1 MLIKKIFCLSLV
13 ALLTSLIIAGCGSSG
28 GGNNI
33 SRGAPSFDIELE
45 KQTLTVMQ
53 GSSAELEIK
62 VKSLRG
68 FSGEVKFSV
77 EVPPA
82 LKDKLSFAF
91 TQSTQSRTI
100 TPLAGSQFLK
110 IEDINGE
117 SPPPGT
123 HNLNI
128 IGTSGRNVAKAS
140 LQLTIANEFLS
151 ERVVDFVGRK
161 TPNKEKVEVGG
172 HFVVENIGQGRLVQS
187 APEVPTYKPD
197 KERGTD
203 TPQEDEKRGSS
214 KGQYI
219 LFNAATKEE
228 FNLTLEASLLDE
240 VRFHRDLHLGNIGA
254 TGEDGIVE
262 EERPTSRGPSDKIKT
277 QAWSNGVDSRTIK
290 SPTTLWPWRTI
301 SQFTYGNSNNS
312 GCTGTLVGPRHIITA
327 AHCINERGTNNW
339 YTVKITPA
347 RNGVGVS
354 PYGSTTVSVNP
365 PAGQTVW
372 YFTPSQWR
380 NSNECKQ
387 GLAACRRWDWG
398 LLVIPEKLGNLTGWM
413 GYYAMAG
420 NSLKNQSIYNRGY
433 AQCPDADPDEPA
445 NCQTARLY
453 GDISTC
459 KLGSFLYQG
468 GDNWSDFIKHSCDV
482 SDGHS
487 GSPLYFYVFDNNLN
501 KNVPVVTAIHGYS
514 DCGQCNA
521 GSSYPA
527 GARRLGPQEMSIISY
542 FRNAF
547 P

>member
-13 ALLTSLIIAGCGSSG
+13 ALLTSLIIVGCGSSG

-33 SRGAPSFDIELE
+33 SRGIPSFDIELE

-53 GSSAELEIK
+53 GSSAKLEIN
-62 VKSLRG
+62 VKPIGS
-68 FSGEVKFSV
+68 FSGEVEFSADV
-77 EVPPA
+77 LKTSDVPPA
-82 LKDKLSFAF
+82 DQLSFNF
-91 TQSTQSRTI
+91 T
-100 TPLAGSQFLK
+100 
-110 IEDINGE
+110 EVE
-117 SPPPGT
+117 SNSYTLEVVASEEAAPGT
-123 HNLNI
+123 LSLSI
-128 IGTSGRNVAKAS
+128 AGTSGRSVAKAS
-140 LQLTIANEFLS
+140 LKLTIADEFLS

-161 TPNKEKVEVGG
+161 TPNREKVEVGG
-172 HFVVENIGQGRLVQS
+172 RFVVENIGQGRLVQS

-240 VRFHRDLHLGNIGA
+240 FSDLITIRGRNFGNDPNEVKRSPDEIESPKLRA
-254 TGEDGIVE
+254 
-262 EERPTSRGPSDKIKT
+262 PSDNIKT

-290 SPTTLWPWRTI
+290 SPTTTWPWRTI

-327 AHCINERGTNNW
+327 AHCINQRGTNNW

-398 LLVIPEKLGNLTGWM
+398 LLIIPEKLGNQTGWM

-420 NSLKNQSIYNRGY
+420 NSLKNQNIYNRGY

-453 GDISTC
+453 GDSNTC
-459 KLGSFLYQG
+459 QLGSFMYQG

-487 GSPLYFYVFDNNLN
+487 GAPLYFYILDNNQY
-501 KNVPVVTAIHGYS
+501 VPVVTAIHGYS
-514 DCGQCNA
+514 DCWQCNA

>member
-13 ALLTSLIIAGCGSSG
+13 TLLTSLIIAGCSSSG
-28 GGNNI
+28 GGSNNI
-33 SRGAPSFDIELE
+33 NRGTPSFELVLE

-53 GSSAELEIK
+53 GSSANLGINIK
-62 VKSLRG
+62 ATG
-68 FSGEVKFSV
+68 DFSGEVEFSAEILKTSDVVPVDQLLFNFTEV
-77 EVPPA
+77 ESNSYTLEVVA
-82 LKDKLSFAF
+82 SEEA
-91 TQSTQSRTI
+91 
-100 TPLAGSQFLK
+100 A
-110 IEDINGE
+110 
-117 SPPPGT
+117 PGT
-123 HNLNI
+123 LSLSI
-128 IGTSGRNVAKAS
+128 AGTSGRSAAKAS
-140 LQLTIANEFLS
+140 LKLTIADEFLS
-151 ERVVDFVGRK
+151 ERVVDFVSRK
-161 TPNKEKVEVGG
+161 TPNREKVEVGG
-172 HFVVENIGQGRLVQS
+172 RFVVENIGQGRLVQN

-197 KERGTD
+197 KERGTE

-219 LFNAATKEE
+219 LFNATTKEE

-240 VRFHRDLHLGNIGA
+240 VRFHRHLWLGNIGA
-254 TGEDGIVE
+254 SGEDGIVE

-301 SQFTYGNSNNS
+301 SQFTYGNNNNYSNNS
-312 GCTGTLVGPRHIITA
+312 GCTGTLVGPRHIVTA
-327 AHCINERGTNNW
+327 AHCINQRGTNNW

-380 NSNECKQ
+380 NSNECQQ

-398 LLVIPEKLGNLTGWM
+398 LLIIPEKLGNQTGWM
-413 GYYAMAG
+413 GYYAMVG
-420 NSLKNQSIYNRGY
+420 NSLSNQSIYNRGY

-453 GDISTC
+453 GDSNTC
-459 KLGSFLYQG
+459 QLGSFMYQG

-487 GSPLYFYVFDNNLN
+487 GAPLYFYVLDNNQY
-501 KNVPVVTAIHGYS
+501 VPVVTAIHGYS
-514 DCGQCNA
+514 DCWQCNA